1 MFNYTKKDLDER
13 AAELNF
19 VANTLEKVLRLADI
33 LKFINSNIMTR
44 TILALKGG
52 TAINLTIFD
61 LPRLSVD
68 IDLDYAVN
76 DNGGYQEIPVD

>member
-61 LPRLSVD
+61 LEHVCTQIPTNSRLTQSQP
-68 IDLDYAVN
+68 AFATAR
-76 DNGGYQEIPVD
+76 